1 MNPDDTPT
9 ETFEKTRKQDSE
21 TVSIRAECREQY
33 IFMAVNLGT
42 WFTSGE
48 QHYHDV
54 SLCLVCP
61 QYWKCLELG
70 EVL

>member
-54 SLCLVCP
+54 SSL
-61 QYWKCLELG
+61 
-70 EVL
+70 

>member
-1 MNPDDTPT
+1 MSSDEKADQTSKKDSNSQEKSST
-9 ETFEKTRKQDSE
+9 EAL
-21 TVSIRAECREQY
+21 VSIVQYDMIENCTGQY

-54 SLCLVCP
+54 SSV
-61 QYWKCLELG
+61 
-70 EVL
+70 